1 MIPVTVDTAQIV
13 ALLKRTYLFYGVPDG
28 LLQQI
33 AEQFQGFSV
42 EQNEVVYRVNDDPEF
57 FYLIYRGKVAVTPR
71 NERKPYAW
79 LVRGDFFGYEAI
91 IKRRLQR
98 EQVIAQAGTV
108 LLRLKKE
115 DFMLLYQSSQHFKKC
130 IQQRLQS
137 DVLARRLKFDWR
149 REAETIYL
157 LATKHVFFLWQALV
171 GPFVGLV
178 FAAVLVLLFVM
189 TDSAIPLLGGIIL
202 AVASLLWG
210 IWQAIDWGNDYYI
223 ITNERIVW
231 IEKVL
236 FLYDSRVESPFNM
249 IKNADANTDLLGR
262 LLNYGDVTIKTYTT
276 KIVFEHIPSPYQ
288 VNALLQDML
297 GRTAEQQKKAE
308 EETMTRAIMREL
320 GLLEEPKKPPKTE
333 PEMPPVQRL
342 SMPLLVL
349 SSLFQLRTVQG
360 DAIVYRKHW
369 FILLQQ
375 AWRPTLAMLF
385 LLALGLA
392 NLLFNTP
399 ENNMWAYFAIILFFF
414 LIALGWWIWEFV
426 DWSNDRF
433 ELTPTQI
440 IDVDK
445 KPLGDENRKTAKLE
459 DILSIEYQREGIIG
473 LLLNFGTVFIRV
485 GTETFTFDHVSNP
498 SVVQQEIEQRRQE
511 RLSQNRENEI
521 KGERERMAK
530 WMAIYHKSAQEI
542 AELEEKKRRQE
553 P

>member
-1 MIPVTVDTAQIV
+1 MISVPVDTAQIV

-33 AEQFQGFSV
+33 AEQFTGYTL

-57 FYLIYRGKVAVTPR
+57 FYLIYRGKVAITPR
-71 NERKPYAW
+71 NERKPNAW

-98 EQVIAQAGTV
+98 EQVVAQANTV
-108 LLRLKKE
+108 LLALKKE
-115 DFMLLYQSSQHFKKC
+115 DFMLLYQNSQHFKKC

-137 DVLARRLKFDWR
+137 DALARRLKFDWR
-149 REAETIYL
+149 QKTETIYL
-157 LATKHVFFLWQALV
+157 LATKHIFFLWQALV

-178 FAAVLVLLFVM
+178 FAATLVLLFVM

-202 AVASLLWG
+202 AVGSLLWG
-210 IWQAIDWGNDYYI
+210 IWQAIDWSNDYYI

-249 IKNADANTDLLGR
+249 IKNADASTDLLGR

-297 GRTAEQQKKAE
+297 GRTAEQQKKTE
-308 EETMTRAIMREL
+308 EETMTKAIMREL
-320 GLLEEPKKPPKTE
+320 GLLEEPKKPPQTE
-333 PEMPPVQRL
+333 PEMPPAQPL

-385 LLALGLA
+385 LIALGIA

-414 LIALGWWIWEFV
+414 LVALGWWIWEFI

-433 ELTPTQI
+433 ELTPSQI

-485 GTETFTFDHVSNP
+485 GTETFTFNHVSNP